1 MKVYKT
7 CPICSKPFNPCRVN
21 ISTTGTFN
29 WRSVVCSFE
38 CGKKYLE
45 KTESKVS
52 PQNGESTSQAF
63 ADIVMNDIRNLKTVE
78 VDDNNNIVT
87 KSSKGKLKD
96 DPVKKS
102 TKGSKN

>member
-45 KTESKVS
+45 KIDSQMSKDDS
-52 PQNGESTSQAF
+52 NNSQKF
-63 ADIVMNDIRNLKTVE
+63 ADMVMNDIEKLETVIVQE
-78 VDDNNNIVT
+78 ESDDKIEPQGK
-87 KSSKGKLKD
+87 KSVKRAVKDSKG
-96 DPVKKS
+96 
-102 TKGSKN
+102 

>member
-45 KTESKVS
+45 KTETKVS
-52 PQNGESTSQAF
+52 PQNGESTSQIF

-78 VDDNNNIVT
+78 VDDNDNIVT